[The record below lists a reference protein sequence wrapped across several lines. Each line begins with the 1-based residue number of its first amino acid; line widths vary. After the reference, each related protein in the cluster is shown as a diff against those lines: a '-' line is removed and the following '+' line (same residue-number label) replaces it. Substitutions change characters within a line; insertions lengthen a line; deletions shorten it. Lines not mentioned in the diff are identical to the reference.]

1 MTTAATALTIDP
13 TPWGA
18 WVALIGGVIVI
29 LVAFVGLVAW
39 FWKKVAMP
47 DVLAAHNADND
58 RRDAKHAAAHA
69 DLDDRITT
77 MGRDT
82 DASFRYVHGRI
93 DDVIIGR
100 TPRPSA

>member
-1 MTTAATALTIDP
+1 MSVLATDIDP

-18 WVALIGGVIVI
+18 WVGLIGGALVII
-29 LVAFVGLVAW
+29 LAVVGLVAW

-47 DVLAAHNADND
+47 DVRDAIRADND
-58 RRDAKHAAAHA
+58 RRDTKHAAEHDELDRRIG
-69 DLDDRITT
+69 DLDKA
-77 MGRDT
+77 T

>member
-1 MTTAATALTIDP
+1 MSVLATDIDP

-18 WVALIGGVIVI
+18 WVALIGGVLGI
-29 LVAFVGLVAW
+29 LLVVVVFVAF
-39 FWKKVAMP
+39 FWRKVAMP
-47 DVLAAHNADND
+47 DVRDAIRSELDT
-58 RRDAKHAAAHA
+58 RDAKHAAAHA
-69 DLDDRITT
+69 DLDDRITS